1 MSSTLTIPERISALS
16 LRVQEMD
23 NPSLVEPETSPN
35 GNMIYHIY
43 NDGEI
48 TSQKGGWAYMR
59 SSKFTIIEPLPN
71 ADRLGLKFKR
81 EIETSTGQMASY
93 SIVTCEQ
100 ADEIRKEIKELL
112 MMVMKEMMQAMPML

>member
-1 MSSTLTIPERISALS
+1 MTSTLTIPERISALS

-35 GNMIYHIY
+35 GNTIYHIY

-48 TSQKGGWAYMR
+48 TSQKGGWAYLQR
-59 SSKFTIIEPLPN
+59 SVFTDSYPLHD

-81 EIETSTGQMASY
+81 EIQTSSGQKASY
-93 SIVTCEQ
+93 SIVTYEQ
-100 ADEIRKEIKELL
+100 SQEIRNEIKELL
-112 MMVMKEMMQAMPML
+112 MLVMAEMMKAMPMM